1 MSVSGL
7 SDTLA
12 PGLAHETALK
22 RPLCFVQR
30 GLVPILARVIGRRFR
45 VRVRW
50 LGIGLDCNPSIS
62 IGRDV
67 VIVPEQVSKG
77 QSLQISSGGANY
89 GNN

>member
-12 PGLAHETALK
+12 PGLGHKTALK

-45 VRVRW
+45 VRVTLVGDR
-50 LGIGLDCNPSIS
+50 LGL
-62 IGRDV
+62 
-67 VIVPEQVSKG
+67 
-77 QSLQISSGGANY
+77 QSVHLNRP
-89 GNN
+89 